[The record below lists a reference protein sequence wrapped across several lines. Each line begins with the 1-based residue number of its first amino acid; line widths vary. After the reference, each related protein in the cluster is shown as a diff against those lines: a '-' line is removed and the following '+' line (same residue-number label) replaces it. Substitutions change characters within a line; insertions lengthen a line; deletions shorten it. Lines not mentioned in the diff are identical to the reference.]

1 MCQNIWAQF
10 GGDWGAQGCDLVT
23 GLCHPDELTWMSGLH
38 PECFRFCTGVSI
50 SVGWKFVHLG
60 LKLVDVGRAGLVSF
74 FCALFWV
81 CSEEAQK
88 ESACRSAAHLPS
100 TSPFSGCEIR
110 DPVRKI
116 TLLPSSSKIL
126 GFFFYVVSGL
136 TIGAAGSGFAS
147 FFLY

>member
-23 GLCHPDELTWMSGLH
+23 GLCHPDKLTWMSGLH
-38 PECFRFCTGVSI
+38 PDCFRFCTGVSI
-50 SVGWKFVHLG
+50 SVGWKLVHLG
-60 LKLVDVGRAGLVSF
+60 LKLVDVGGAGLVSF

-100 TSPFSGCEIR
+100 TSPFSDCEIR